1 MSNTAKIII
10 VLTLITVISGAV
22 LAVLDNYTKPRIEAY
37 KNKVKN
43 EAVYEVLPQNVK
55 VKTIVRSVMEND
67 KTVEYTFYEASIKNE
82 VVAYAFQ
89 VAGGGFQSELVLMV
103 SVKPDFSEIINAK
116 ILAQVETPGLGTRI
130 ENDPS
135 NKENPAWFIDQFKG
149 LKANPEITYIK
160 NVKPSK
166 DTEIQAITGATISS
180 AAIVRILNA
189 EIKKAKAVLLSNGVA
204 ENNEPNKEDILAVL
218 PENAEIQKIEKNGQ
232 VLYSASKGKDILAYA
247 IPAACKGYQSEISLM
262 IGVKADFSEIL
273 GVKVISQSETPG
285 WGTKIVNDPANE
297 NNPCW
302 FIDQFKGVKIN
313 SDISFVLNKKPE
325 NKSGVQAIT
334 GATISSAAV
343 VDIINTSIK
352 EAKALLN
359 K

>member
-1 MSNTAKIII
+1 MNNTAKIII

-22 LAVLDNYTKPRIEAY
+22 LAVLDSYTKPRIDAY

-43 EAVYEVLPQNVK
+43 EAIYEVLPQNVTVATIK
-55 VKTIVRSVMEND
+55 KIVRTND
-67 KTVEYTFYEASIKNE
+67 EDVEYEFYEAKKGNQI
-82 VVAYAFQ
+82 VGYAFQ
-89 VAGGGFQSELVLMV
+89 VAGGGFQSELVMMV
-103 SVKPDFSEIINAK
+103 SVKPDFSQIIDVK
-116 ILAQVETPGLGTRI
+116 ILAQVETPGLGTKI
-130 ENDPS
+130 EDDPS
-135 NKENPAWFIDQFKG
+135 NKNNPAWFIDQFKG
-149 LKANPEITYIK
+149 LKINPEITYVK

-166 DTEIQAITGATISS
+166 NTEIQAITGATISS
-180 AAIVRILNA
+180 AAIVRILNT

-204 ENNEPNKEDILAVL
+204 EKIEPDEKDILAVL
-218 PENAEIQKIEKNGQ
+218 PENVEIQKIEKNNV
-232 VLYSASKGKDILAYA
+232 VLYQASKGKDILAYA
-247 IPAACKGYQSEISLM
+247 IPAACEGYQSEISLM

-302 FIDQFKGVKIN
+302 FVDQFKGVKLN
-313 SDISFVLNKKPE
+313 SDISFVINKKPE
-325 NKSGVQAIT
+325 NKSDVQAIT

-343 VDIINTSIK
+343 IEIVNKEIK
-352 EAKALLN
+352 AAKSVVG

>member
-1 MSNTAKIII
+1 MNNTAKIII
-10 VLTLITVISGAV
+10 VLTLITLISGAV
-22 LAVLDNYTKPRIEAY
+22 LALLDSYTRPKIESYRKIQENNAI
-37 KNKVKN
+37 
-43 EAVYEVLPQNVK
+43 AEVLP
-55 VKTIVRSVMEND
+55 END
-67 KTVEYTFYEASIKNE
+67 RIKEIVQDGYVFYEAYRKNE
-82 VVAYAFQ
+82 LVGVAFQ
-89 VAGGGFQSELVLMV
+89 VSGGGFQSELVMMV
-103 SVKPDFSEIINAK
+103 SVTPDFSEIIKVK
-116 ILAQVETPGLGTRI
+116 ILAQVETPGLGTKI
-130 ENDPS
+130 EDDPS
-135 NKENPAWFIDQFKG
+135 NKPNPAWFIDQFKG
-149 LKANPEITYIK
+149 LKINPEISYVK

-166 DTEIQAITGATISS
+166 NTEIQAITGATISS
-180 AAIVRILNA
+180 AAIVRILNT

-204 ENNEPNKEDILAVL
+204 EKNEPNEEDILAVL
-218 PENAEIQKIEKNGQ
+218 PENVEIQKIEKNGQ

-247 IPAACKGYQSEISLM
+247 IPASCEGYQSEISLM

-302 FIDQFKGVKIN
+302 FVDQFKGVKIN
-313 SDISFVLNKKPE
+313 SDISFAVNKKPE

-334 GATISSAAV
+334 GATVSSAAV
-343 VDIINTSIK
+343 VNIINTSIK